1 MSNTPAVSE
10 ESSLIVEVVAAV
22 IVRLDGQFLLTRRP
36 GGKLYS
42 GYWEFPGG
50 KVEQNETLLHAL
62 ERELWEEL
70 NIHVT
75 HAQRWITR
83 IFTYPHA
90 TVRLNFFRV
99 LAWEGKLEAREKQGL
114 FWQSPQHVDVSPILP
129 ANALIL
135 RALQLPS
142 VYAITQASVIG
153 IDRSLAQIESAFQQ
167 GLRLLQIREKTLK
180 KELLEA
186 FSRKVIALARQF
198 GAKVLINSDIAL
210 ATKIN
215 ADGVH
220 FTSSQLMSMSER
232 PAIEWGL
239 CGASCH
245 NLEELYAAEQ
255 LAVDFVVL
263 GPVQAT
269 LTHPNIHPLGW
280 NRFAQLIQNLSMPVY
295 ALGGLNK
302 EDLVIAQELG
312 AHGIAMMRG
321 IVESIE

>member
-1 MSNTPAVSE
+1 MSTATVTASRHTD
-10 ESSLIVEVVAAV
+10 SIVEVVAAV
-22 IVRLDGQFLLTRRP
+22 IVRPDGQFLLTRRP

-50 KVEQNETLLHAL
+50 KVEPDETLLHAL

-70 NIHVT
+70 SIHIT
-75 HAQRWITR
+75 HAQRWVTR

-99 LAWEGKLEAREKQGL
+99 LAWNGKLEAREKQGL
-114 FWQSPQHVDVSPILP
+114 FWQSPQRVDVSPILP
-129 ANALIL
+129 ANAPIL

-142 VYAITQASVIG
+142 IYAITQASVIG
-153 IDRSLAQIESAFQQ
+153 IDHSLAQIESAFQQ
-167 GLRLLQIREKTLK
+167 GLRLLQIREKALE

-186 FSRKVIALARQF
+186 FSQRVITLAQKF
-198 GAKVLINSDIAL
+198 GAKVLINADAEL
-210 ATKIN
+210 ANKIN

-220 FTSSQLMSMSER
+220 LTSSQLMSMRER
-232 PAIEWGL
+232 PAVEWGL

-245 NLEELYAAEQ
+245 NLEELYAAEK

-269 LTHPNIHPLGW
+269 LTHPDIRPLGW
-280 NRFAQLIQNLSMPVY
+280 NRFAQLIQDLSMPVY
-295 ALGGLNK
+295 ALGGLGK
-302 EDLVIAQELG
+302 DDLIIAQELG

-321 IVESIE
+321 IAV